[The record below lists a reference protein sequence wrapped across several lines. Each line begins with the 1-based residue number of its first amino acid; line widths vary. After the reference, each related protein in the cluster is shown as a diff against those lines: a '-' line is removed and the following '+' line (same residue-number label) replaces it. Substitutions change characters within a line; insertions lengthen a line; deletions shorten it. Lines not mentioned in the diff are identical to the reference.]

1 MRHQLPKHFELTPE
15 QRHEIFV
22 TYRRLAWKLWV
33 YLKANPDILALN
45 NNQEV
50 YDAVQKISVRYFI
63 HKFPDYTFEKAL
75 EVQDMISDLEAKYY
89 ASDLYFE
96 QDTLDIYRPGIPHD
110 QRWAAVTF
118 IELMFYAISP
128 DSYTKEVHE
137 MMPEEDSERTR
148 MQTQI

>member
-15 QRHEIFV
+15 QRYELSV
-22 TYRRLAWKLWV
+22 TYRRMAWKVWV
-33 YLKANPDILALN
+33 YLKANHDILASN

-50 YDAVQKISVRYFI
+50 YDTVQKISVRYFI
-63 HKFPDYTFEKAL
+63 HKFPDYTFEKAF

-110 QRWAAVTF
+110 QRWAVLTF
-118 IELMFYAISP
+118 IELMFYAIAP
-128 DSYTKEVHE
+128 DIYSMDVCAMIEKDEK
-137 MMPEEDSERTR
+137 
-148 MQTQI
+148 

>member
-15 QRHEIFV
+15 QRYELSV
-22 TYRRLAWKLWV
+22 TYRRMAWKVWV
-33 YLKANPDILALN
+33 YLKANHDILASN

-50 YDAVQKISVRYFI
+50 YDTVQKISVRYFI
-63 HKFPDYTFEKAL
+63 HKFPDYTFEKAF

-89 ASDLYFE
+89 ASDLYYE

-118 IELMFYAISP
+118 IELMFYAIAP
-128 DSYTKEVHE
+128 DIYSKDVCAMIEKDE
-137 MMPEEDSERTR
+137 K
-148 MQTQI
+148 

>member
-1 MRHQLPKHFELTPE
+1 MSSEGSANYHLVALLHTSATSMVVRYFR
-15 QRHEIFV
+15 QR
-22 TYRRLAWKLWV
+22 
-33 YLKANPDILALN
+33 
-45 NNQEV
+45 
-50 YDAVQKISVRYFI
+50 YDAVQDISVRYFI
-63 HKFPDYTFEKAL
+63 HKYPDYSYEKAL
-75 EVQDMISDLEAKYY
+75 EVQDMISDLEAKYQ

-110 QRWAAVTF
+110 QRWAAMTF

>member
-15 QRHEIFV
+15 QRYELSV
-22 TYRRLAWKLWV
+22 TYRRMAWKVWV
-33 YLKANPDILALN
+33 YLKANHDILASN

-50 YDAVQKISVRYFI
+50 YDTVQKISVRYFI
-63 HKFPDYTFEKAL
+63 HKFPDYTFEKAF

-118 IELMFYAISP
+118 IELMFYAIAP
-128 DSYTKEVHE
+128 DIYSKDVCAMIEKDE
-137 MMPEEDSERTR
+137 K
-148 MQTQI
+148 

>member
-63 HKFPDYTFEKAL
+63 HKFPDYTFEKAF

-118 IELMFYAISP
+118 IELMFYAIAP
-128 DSYTKEVHE
+128 DIYSKDVCAMIEKDE
-137 MMPEEDSERTR
+137 K
-148 MQTQI
+148 

>member
-15 QRHEIFV
+15 QRYELSV
-22 TYRRLAWKLWV
+22 TYRRMAWKVWV
-33 YLKANPDILALN
+33 YLKANHDILASN

-50 YDAVQKISVRYFI
+50 YDTVQKISVRYFI
-63 HKFPDYTFEKAL
+63 HKFPDYTFEKAF

-110 QRWAAVTF
+110 QRWAVLTF
-118 IELMFYAISP
+118 IELMFYAIAP
-128 DSYTKEVHE
+128 DIYSKDVCAMIEKDE
-137 MMPEEDSERTR
+137 K
-148 MQTQI
+148 